1 MDPERRK
8 ELEDRRAAAKSTP
21 VRKAEGRIV
30 AGLMDRGVP
39 HEPCFDG
46 IWTPAYIR
54 VAGNGLWWPDS
65 PEPIATEWCGTTEA
79 EDKDGSKRRVLRQRV
94 IARLLNQATS
104 PDTQVRFNYDSG
116 FETHVALRQR
126 DAIANLDLLLDF
138 SWTIWITSKAEN
150 WLIELTR
157 DDIARLAMPPPLSQ
171 AEVARR
177 AAMARLYTWP
187 LTERL
192 DELGVAYDLV
202 ADDDPHK
209 PLRPRHVFNDT
220 SKHEKQT
227 LRRGIEAG
235 DMEFLKSETAA
246 FVAARSARD
255 AILVASLG
263 VNAYPNNA
271 LGSPCVLIPASALLP
286 AFDALVAMGC
296 RDIDEEPLAGTSLRR
311 FELWDAAGDWLVT
324 VTFEQRYWRINGW
337 G

>member
-8 ELEDRRAAAKSTP
+8 ELEARRAAAKSTP
-21 VRKAEGRIV
+21 IRTPEGKIV
-30 AGLMDRGVP
+30 AGLVQRGVP

-65 PEPIATEWCGTTEA
+65 PEPVATEWCGTTEA

-94 IARLLNQATS
+94 IARLLSQATS
-104 PDTQVRFNYDSG
+104 PDTQVRFNYDAG
-116 FETHVALRQR
+116 FETHVALKQR

-157 DDIARLAMPPPLSQ
+157 DDIARLAMPPPLSPEE
-171 AEVARR
+171 AARR
-177 AAMARLYTWP
+177 DAMARLYARP
-187 LTERL
+187 LLEAL
-192 DELGVAYDLV
+192 EELGRPYQLV
-202 ADDDPHK
+202 GDDDPHK

-227 LRRGIEAG
+227 LRRGVEAG
-235 DMEFLKSETAA
+235 DMEALKGETAA
-246 FVAARSARD
+246 FVAARSAPD
-255 AILVASLG
+255 ATFVASLG
-263 VNAYPNNA
+263 VNAYPNNV
-271 LGSPCVLIPASALLP
+271 LGSPYVLMPADALQP

-296 RDIDEEPLAGTSLRR
+296 RDIDEEPLAGTKLRR
-311 FELWDAAGDWLVT
+311 FELWDTAGDWLVT
-324 VTFEQRYWRINGW
+324 VTFETRYWRINGW